1 MGGWA
6 PRALEDSVRPR
17 RLSGASARP
26 FNFTVRSHLGEIQR
40 REELGGRFGWL
51 CGMRTVA
58 DSVVLQGSSFGAT
71 GVRVRPLGAL
81 SSGGTLASVA
91 GAVPHAHSGD
101 L

>member
-1 MGGWA
+1 MSPQA
-6 PRALEDSVRPR
+6 RADILRLRLGSSARVRP
-17 RLSGASARP
+17 L
-26 FNFTVRSHLGEIQR
+26 NFTVRSHFGEIQR
-40 REELGGRFGWL
+40 REELGGCFGRL
-51 CGMRTVA
+51 CGVRTVA
-58 DSVVLQGSSFGAT
+58 DSVVLQASSFGAT